1 MNSLLITYV
10 VNVNKHYTIL
20 SSPTVYVICLATGH
34 EVRQDQAKK
43 SWQPKKLK
51 QKLNSTSFIIMTLK
65 KESVCLREKKG
76 QTIQEAIEVW
86 DDDSS
91 SASAA
96 TKPTDTPLKLQ

>member
-20 SSPTVYVICLATGH
+20 SSPTVYVICLATGQK
-34 EVRQDQAKK
+34 VRQGQAKK
-43 SWQPKKLK
+43 LAIEKAEAEAKFYK
-51 QKLNSTSFIIMTLK
+51 FHYHDAQKRKRLF
-65 KESVCLREKKG
+65 EEKTG

-86 DDDSS
+86 DGDSS